1 MLEKQV
7 IAFAIAD
14 GRSGQIQTSE
24 VLPELE
30 MTLVEEALAKSQ
42 TEDDSALMRWL
53 MDTLPG

>member
-1 MLEKQV
+1 V

-24 VLPELE
+24 VLPELD
-30 MTLVEEALAKSQ
+30 MTLVEEALARSQ